1 MRRLPL
7 IALIGLTVVGCSASN
22 GPSDAAQ
29 QQLIKDWDPEKV
41 AQEYEK
47 AGKQKEADEIRRG
60 MHQAQDQQ

>member
-1 MRRLPL
+1 LIGL
-7 IALIGLTVVGCSASN
+7 IALALTGCANS

-29 QQLIKDWDPEKV
+29 QQLVKDWDPEKV

-60 MHQAQDQQ
+60 MNKPQGE